1 MDYHVGGLLQHFLG
15 FRGNGY
21 APRRIFRS
29 DYFAEIAPDFRWVV
43 IDRADNFNGLFF
55 PHQPRNRCADWAH
68 TILDGANF
76 LFHVALRF
84 PFACAH
90 NAQFGF
96 KGNPYDNGIP
106 ARIQRRTA
114 PSVERRVARA
124 SGAGIVAGAERAPHN
139 GWRER
144 QPILEEWKMPAKKL
158 SDAELTALLHKAR
171 AWNSQN
177 HTLSR

>member
-1 MDYHVGGLLQHFLG
+1 M
-15 FRGNGY
+15 
-21 APRRIFRS
+21 ARIFFFTSLSAFRS
-29 DYFAEIAPDFRWVV
+29 
-43 IDRADNFNGLFF
+43 N
-55 PHQPRNRCADWAH
+55 AH
-68 TILDGANF
+68 
-76 LFHVALRF
+76 H
-84 PFACAH
+84 AH
-90 NAQFGF
+90 FGC

-144 QPILEEWKMPAKKL
+144 QPILEGWKMPAKKPA
-158 SDAELTALLHKAR
+158 DAELTALLHKAR